1 MVAAG
6 DQELRPGSLSR
17 GYEGVHVTT
26 GTPKNGLGVSAAE
39 SMFASGVE
47 GTSFG
52 REEEISK
59 IPLLYEPNLMDC

>member
-1 MVAAG
+1 
-6 DQELRPGSLSR
+6 
-17 GYEGVHVTT
+17 
-26 GTPKNGLGVSAAE
+26 
-39 SMFASGVE
+39 MFASGVE